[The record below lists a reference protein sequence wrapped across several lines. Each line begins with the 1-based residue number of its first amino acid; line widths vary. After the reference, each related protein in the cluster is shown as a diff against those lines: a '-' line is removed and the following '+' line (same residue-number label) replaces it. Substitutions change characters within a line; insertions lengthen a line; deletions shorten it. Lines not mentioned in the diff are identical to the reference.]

1 MDSNKTQHTV
11 IDALD
16 KTRQEHP
23 HHSHQ
28 SNNPTGPL
36 SHAVGNDVTDEILEQ
51 SEAVHIPKDDGTNNN
66 NNNNSSSNNNYS
78 VDNKDNKD
86 KLIGLST
93 TATLPSSTWQPLASK
108 STNQLPA
115 ANVLASV
122 HGYGAQDHHDKPSVL
137 PEILPGFKDRM
148 ADIHHATLKSVA
160 DVNPSSG
167 AGAAG
172 GEGGRWT
179 GGTMFPA
186 MTTGF
191 KNPFGGGG
199 SVSQQHNQQQQHV
212 GSATATEDANRRM
225 ARSSILYESSDLEE
239 STTKLTDDDDDDK
252 DHNSYQRSSTS
263 TAGAGERRPSS
274 TLVQGGQGG
283 RRWSHELSPEKAGLD
298 VVLDKIQQHPPATPA
313 STHVHHPHRLTAE
326 EKQLAAGAAFGGS
339 EESGDQNILL
349 DGLLHQRQQH
359 DAERSAASTLDVI
372 SGVAIPTTTATA
384 ATPTSTRGVEAEQV
398 LKAAPSVG
406 QEHQKSIFHLAGNPE
421 TKKSLLLN
429 HPESLGY
436 HNVTKDQ
443 QQQQQQG
450 MEDSTLAGLAGLGAQ
465 HQRNAASGQDV
476 SKTRR

>member
-23 HHSHQ
+23 HQANYS
-28 SNNPTGPL
+28 TGPL

-51 SEAVHIPKDDGTNNN
+51 SEAVHIPKDDD
-66 NNNNSSSNNNYS
+66 SSSNNNNNHYS
-78 VDNKDNKD
+78 VDNKDNKG
-86 KLIGLST
+86 KLMGLST
-93 TATLPSSTWQPLASK
+93 SATLPSSTWQPLASK

-122 HGYGAQDHHDKPSVL
+122 HGYGAQDRHDKPSVL

-160 DVNPSSG
+160 DVSPSSG
-167 AGAAG
+167 AGGAGGGGGGG
-172 GEGGRWT
+172 GEGGKWS

-191 KNPFGGGG
+191 MNPFGGG
-199 SVSQQHNQQQQHV
+199 SVSQQHNQHQHV
-212 GSATATEDANRRM
+212 GSATEDANRRI

-239 STTKLTDDDDDDK
+239 STTKLTDDDED
-252 DHNSYQRSSTS
+252 DHNDYQRSSITPP
-263 TAGAGERRPSS
+263 GAGERRPSS

-283 RRWSHELSPEKAGLD
+283 RRWSHELSPEKAGLVGSVLSVAGLVKD
-298 VVLDKIQQHPPATPA
+298 VVLDKIQQHPPTTPP
-313 STHVHHPHRLTAE
+313 STQGHKRRRLTAE
-326 EKQLAAGAAFGGS
+326 EKQLAANAAF
-339 EESGDQNILL
+339 
-349 DGLLHQRQQH
+349 
-359 DAERSAASTLDVI
+359 ERSAASTLDVI
-372 SGVAIPTTTATA
+372 SGVAITTTAS
-384 ATPTSTRGVEAEQV
+384 PSSTRGVEADQV
-398 LKAAPSVG
+398 LRAAPSAG

-436 HNVTKDQ
+436 HNVTKE
-443 QQQQQQG
+443 QQQQQG
-450 MEDSTLAGLAGLGAQ
+450 MEDSILSGLGAQ
-465 HQRNAASGQDV
+465 HQRNAASEQDV